1 MRTRDR
7 RFVAMVGEFSLFG
20 VREISGLQRKSGYQT
35 RSRAAVTKRR
45 HSTMTK
51 FTLLGVVAN
60 LSTAIATT
68 SLAQTAIQEMG
79 AYASYHQD
87 GNLGIVTTPIQRRE
101 MTVAGRGTADAMASA
116 PSIPSSKR
124 GLETTTR
131 PWSAPVGHRQPRAA
145 DVHTSTSVSQQSL
158 DEEDANV
165 DRKIN
170 NVCRGC

>member
-1 MRTRDR
+1 
-7 RFVAMVGEFSLFG
+7 MVGEFSLFG
-20 VREISGLQRKSGYQT
+20 VREISGLQHQSGYQK

-45 HSTMTK
+45 HSMMTK
-51 FTLLGVVAN
+51 FTLLGVVAK

-68 SLAQTAIQEMG
+68 SLAQTAIQEMR

-87 GNLGIVTTPIQRRE
+87 GNLEIAQSTPIQRRE
-101 MTVAGRGTADAMASA
+101 MTVVGRGTADAMASA

-145 DVHTSTSVSQQSL
+145 DVHTSTTVSQQSL

-165 DRKIN
+165 DRKIKS
-170 NVCRGC
+170 VCRGC

>member
-45 HSTMTK
+45 HSMMTK
-51 FTLLGVVAN
+51 FTLLGAVAN

-87 GNLGIVTTPIQRRE
+87 GNLGIASTPIQRRE

>member
-1 MRTRDR
+1 M
-7 RFVAMVGEFSLFG
+7 
-20 VREISGLQRKSGYQT
+20 I
-35 RSRAAVTKRR
+35 
-45 HSTMTK
+45 TK

-68 SLAQTAIQEMG
+68 SLAQTAIQELG

-87 GNLGIVTTPIQRRE
+87 VNSEIATTPIQRRE
-101 MTVAGRGTADAMASA
+101 MTVVGRGTADVTVSA
-116 PSIPSSKR
+116 PFIPSKK

-145 DVHTSTSVSQQSL
+145 DVHASTSVSQQGL

-170 NVCRGC
+170 NICRGC

>member
-1 MRTRDR
+1 
-7 RFVAMVGEFSLFG
+7 MVGELSLFG

-79 AYASYHQD
+79 AYAPYHRD
-87 GNLGIVTTPIQRRE
+87 GNLGIASTPIQRRE

-145 DVHTSTSVSQQSL
+145 DVRTSTSVSQQGL

-165 DRKIN
+165 DRKIKS
-170 NVCRGC
+170 VCRGC

>member
-1 MRTRDR
+1 
-7 RFVAMVGEFSLFG
+7 MVGEFSLFG
-20 VREISGLQRKSGYQT
+20 VREISGLQRKSGYHK

-45 HSTMTK
+45 RSMMTK

-68 SLAQTAIQEMG
+68 SLAQTAIPEMG

-87 GNLGIVTTPIQRRE
+87 GNPGIAPAPIQRRE
-101 MTVAGRGTADAMASA
+101 MTVVGHGTADVMASA

-145 DVHTSTSVSQQSL
+145 EVHTSTSVFQSL

-165 DRKIN
+165 D
-170 NVCRGC
+170 

>member
-1 MRTRDR
+1 M
-7 RFVAMVGEFSLFG
+7 
-20 VREISGLQRKSGYQT
+20 
-35 RSRAAVTKRR
+35 
-45 HSTMTK
+45 MTK

-79 AYASYHQD
+79 AYASYHRG
-87 GNLGIVTTPIQRRE
+87 GNLGIASTP
-101 MTVAGRGTADAMASA
+101 MASA

>member
-1 MRTRDR
+1 MLKAFVRASRLLCSR
-7 RFVAMVGEFSLFG
+7 RSVLKLSRLLGAST
-20 VREISGLQRKSGYQT
+20 SGIHSSCANGSAGY
-35 RSRAAVTKRR
+35 RRASYPERR
-45 HSTMTK
+45 P
-51 FTLLGVVAN
+51 GVVAN

-87 GNLGIVTTPIQRRE
+87 GNLGIAPTPIQRRE
-101 MTVAGRGTADAMASA
+101 MTVVGRGTADVMASA

-131 PWSAPVGHRQPRAA
+131 PWSAPVGHRQPRAD

-165 DRKIN
+165 DRKIKS
-170 NVCRGC
+170 VCRGC